1 MNKPSITRRNFLNK
15 SGVCCAALP
24 MVTIIP
30 QSVKGA
36 NDRLEIGVIGC
47 GNRGRKALMK
57 DIHKYDE
64 KNNVAITAV
73 CDVWRQHREQAVLMT
88 LEWYGK
94 AARQFEDYR
103 EMLPLEN
110 IDAVVIACPDHLHC
124 TILEEAAKAGKDA
137 YCEKPLAMNM
147 KELNRTVDAVKKN
160 KRIVQV
166 GTQLRS
172 YDSFTG
178 CRQVVKDGLLGRF
191 LKASQVRNTYRPYWH
206 SHAVPVKESDTNW
219 PLFLGRKKKRP
230 FNEDQFAVWY
240 GYRDFSSGPIGGY
253 MSHFIDLVHYMT
265 GAKFPHSAVT
275 QGGIYAWID
284 QRTCPDSVHTLL
296 EYPEGFMVSYS
307 TMFGNA
313 NGSYMKFFG
322 TRGMI
327 DSTDWSN
334 PFMTGQGS
342 EDPNRIPAK
351 KAVTPL
357 RVPHHMDN
365 WLQCLRTR
373 TQPNANIDAGYQHAV
388 ACILADEA
396 MVKERK
402 MIFHPESR
410 KIRPA

>member
-1 MNKPSITRRNFLNK
+1 
-15 SGVCCAALP
+15 
-24 MVTIIP
+24 
-30 QSVKGA
+30 
-36 NDRLEIGVIGC
+36 
-47 GNRGRKALMK
+47 
-57 DIHKYDE
+57 
-64 KNNVAITAV
+64 
-73 CDVWRQHREQAVLMT
+73 
-88 LEWYGK
+88 
-94 AARQFEDYR
+94 
-103 EMLPLEN
+103 
-110 IDAVVIACPDHLHC
+110 
-124 TILEEAAKAGKDA
+124 
-137 YCEKPLAMNM
+137 
-147 KELNRTVDAVKKN
+147 
-160 KRIVQV
+160 
-166 GTQLRS
+166 
-172 YDSFTG
+172 
-178 CRQVVKDGLLGRF
+178 
-191 LKASQVRNTYRPYWH
+191 
-206 SHAVPVKESDTNW
+206 
-219 PLFLGRKKKRP
+219 
-230 FNEDQFAVWY
+230 
-240 GYRDFSSGPIGGY
+240 
-253 MSHFIDLVHYMT
+253 
-265 GAKFPHSAVT
+265 
-275 QGGIYAWID
+275 
-284 QRTCPDSVHTLL
+284 L